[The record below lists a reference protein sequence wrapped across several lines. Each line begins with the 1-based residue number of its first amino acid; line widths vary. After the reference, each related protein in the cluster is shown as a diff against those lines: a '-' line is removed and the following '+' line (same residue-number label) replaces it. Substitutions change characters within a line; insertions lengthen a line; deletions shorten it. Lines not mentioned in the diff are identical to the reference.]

1 MLNQQLFEKKIS
13 WRINFI
19 KPCWAKIKTSK
30 RHVKKKAKKSK
41 IKTSDTAILFKIM
54 TEKEAEQNI
63 SSEESVEE
71 NLDSDE
77 EVILIYF

>member
-1 MLNQQLFEKKIS
+1 MALLSKNQNIEKT
-13 WRINFI
+13 RE
-19 KPCWAKIKTSK
+19 
-30 RHVKKKAKKSK
+30 KKAKKSR

-77 EVILIYF
+77 EVILKGF

>member
-1 MLNQQLFEKKIS
+1 M
-13 WRINFI
+13 

-30 RHVKKKAKKSK
+30 RHVKKIQSAKKSK

>member
-1 MLNQQLFEKKIS
+1 MKNKFYKALLSKNQNIEKTREKKS
-13 WRINFI
+13 E
-19 KPCWAKIKTSK
+19 K
-30 RHVKKKAKKSK
+30 VKKSKSK